1 MPAEYSSRRDRT
13 GRVDETGNVG
23 TVNVSFDVTGLSLP
37 TNASEY
43 GLLMDTD
50 GEFSLRWNTE
60 TDEVITSDRHSF

>member
-1 MPAEYSSRRDRT
+1 VPAEYSSRRDRT

>member
-13 GRVDETGNVG
+13 GRVDETGNVR